1 MKAVI
6 AIDSFKGSLSSIEAG
21 FCVKK
26 AFNAVFNGEA
36 EVFPIADGG
45 EGTCETITKGLKG
58 EIVEIMVTGPLGD
71 KVNSF
76 YGLINGGKTA
86 VIDIAAAC
94 GLTMVPDINRN
105 PMNTTSYGVGELIL
119 DAVKRGV
126 RDFIIGLGGSATNDG
141 GIGML
146 SALGAAFYKKD
157 GKKAGIF
164 GRDLMDLERADIS
177 KMAGGLKDCRFKV
190 ACDVKNPLYGVNG
203 ASVVFGPQKGAD
215 EKTVQILDK
224 ALFEYSIL
232 AEKAMGKNMAKAEG
246 AGAAGGLG
254 FAFIQFLN
262 ASLEPGIDLVLGI
275 LEIEK
280 YIKGADIVVTGEG
293 RIDFQTAMGKAPA
306 GVAAI
311 AGKYGVPVIAFC
323 GCTGEG
329 AEKCNAAG
337 IDAYFPIVQ
346 GPVSLKEAMENEN
359 AQKNLYSAALQVLRL
374 VKRFRGAEA

>member
-1 MKAVI
+1 M
-6 AIDSFKGSLSSIEAG
+6 EW
-21 FCVKK
+21 
-26 AFNAVFNGEA
+26 
-36 EVFPIADGG
+36 
-45 EGTCETITKGLKG
+45 
-58 EIVEIMVTGPLGD
+58 
-71 KVNSF
+71 
-76 YGLINGGKTA
+76 
-86 VIDIAAAC
+86 
-94 GLTMVPDINRN
+94 
-105 PMNTTSYGVGELIL
+105 ELIL

-215 EKTVQILDK
+215 EKTIQILDK

-359 AQKNLYSAALQVLRL
+359 AQKNLYSAALQALRL